1 MCMKTNVST
10 VEWDYV
16 LMGTLIFLRSLAGF
30 AAPIG
35 IKQLLSC
42 VLWCPRVA
50 AAATNFAS

>member
-1 MCMKTNVST
+1 MKTNVST